1 MHNRY
6 SLKQLSPTSLV
17 PRTGFMEDNFSRD
30 QGGGWGGGWFGL
42 IQTHYTYCALYFY
55 CYYTVIFN
63 EIIIQLTTMQNPR
76 SGSPELVFLSL
87 GGNAS
92 NGN

>member
-1 MHNRY
+1 MGARG
-6 SLKQLSPTSLV
+6 V
-17 PRTGFMEDNFSRD
+17 
-30 QGGGWGGGWFGL
+30 GGLGL

-92 NGN
+92 DGD

>member
-1 MHNRY
+1 
-6 SLKQLSPTSLV
+6 V
-17 PRTGFMEDNFSRD
+17 
-30 QGGGWGGGWFGL
+30 GGLGL
-42 IQTHYTYCALYFY
+42 IQTHYIYCALYFY

-63 EIIIQLTTMQNPR
+63 EIIIQLTIMQNPR

-92 NGN
+92 DGDQL